1 MNKYVDE
8 TAVPMSPLPGGTPGV
23 PATQN
28 VPDVWPIVPV
38 RTVKQIQRR
47 SDYRTF
53 VFWNHRKYKLVQDEV
68 KSRSKRIIILDFLVW
83 NSNHHSNNRPF
94 IK

>member
-8 TAVPMSPLPGGTPGV
+8 TEVPMSPLPGGTPGV

-47 SDYRTF
+47 SIIRPLEI
-53 VFWNHRKYKLVQDEV
+53 RKNLKSGLFEDRISNGRALAMAIAIVPTIQKLD
-68 KSRSKRIIILDFLVW
+68 
-83 NSNHHSNNRPF
+83 H
-94 IK
+94 

>member
-8 TAVPMSPLPGGTPGV
+8 TEVPMSPLPGGTPGV

-38 RTVKQIQRR
+38 RTIKQRQ
-47 SDYRTF
+47 
-53 VFWNHRKYKLVQDEV
+53 
-68 KSRSKRIIILDFLVW
+68 
-83 NSNHHSNNRPF
+83 
-94 IK
+94 